1 MSILLQDQRIQHLLP
16 SILSEEIKLP
26 KVLQSIIHGGG
37 GTARGGGCN
46 DAFSVFAFLAFLLA
60 LLQLMQDM
68 GDGRKKREVGGCLH
82 APHYQGD
89 TRLREGTMAAYT
101 MFTGIISN
109 GLRCWTHPSPAGFLV
124 CLLFVCNQNSWT
136 CSGPS

>member
-1 MSILLQDQRIQHLLP
+1 MDTDTTMMDMFRETNMSILLQDQRIQHLLP

-109 GLRCWTHPSPAGFLV
+109 G
-124 CLLFVCNQNSWT
+124 
-136 CSGPS
+136 